1 MTGAVGD
8 VTSEA
13 GASSVASA
21 SQRRRR
27 ESFLAWAWSLLR
39 LDFVGIAFAALFFC
53 LSLTPSL
60 LPRDWATGGVIGG
73 INAAIGYG
81 LGVLLGKVFRRLFL
95 SHRDWWPPSPRVIH
109 VLKGVTVVGA
119 IAASLGMVVPA
130 AAWQRQI
137 AAVMGIDGP
146 ATLGYLRIA
155 VVAALTGGLLVAA
168 ARVVKDAILLLARVM
183 IRRWD
188 INDEVAM
195 FIGTAIVVVLVI
207 TLVNGVLVRG
217 FIGGARAVF
226 QPQNAT
232 TRPGVEQPVN
242 PERSGSPASF
252 VKWDTLGFQGRNFV
266 GSGPTAAEL
275 TELNGRPAKQPI
287 RIYAGLQSADTDDGR
302 VAVLLSELQRTK
314 AFERKLLVII
324 PTTGTGWVDPV
335 AARAIEAMYN
345 GDTALVAMQ
354 YSYLPSWISFLADQQ
369 KSVAAGRAMV
379 DAIHQR
385 WLQWPAASRP
395 RLVLYGE
402 SLGSM
407 AGQGAFG
414 YLPDVVDMDF
424 SAVLWIGPPNASAL
438 WKALTVRRD
447 PGTPEVQPRYDNGRT
462 VRFAQAAGAAEI
474 QQVAADPPWKGTRVL
489 YLQHPSDPVVWW
501 TPDLLFAKPD
511 WLREPP
517 GFDRSAGMRWYPIIT
532 FWQVSADMAGNVT
545 SSQASPIG
553 HGHNYGDAQLDGW
566 AAVAA
571 PAGWTAQD
579 TERIRRWLE
588 KAMAA
593 GGPEFQ

>member
-1 MTGAVGD
+1 MTSAVDD
-8 VTSEA
+8 VTGEA
-13 GASSVASA
+13 PASP
-21 SQRRRR
+21 QRRRRR
-27 ESFLAWAWSLLR
+27 ESFVAWAWSLVR
-39 LDFVGIAFAALFFC
+39 LDFVGVAFGAFFFC

-60 LPRDWATGGVIGG
+60 LPRDWATGGLIGG

-81 LGVLLGKVFRRLFL
+81 IGVLVGKVFRGLFL
-95 SHRDWWPPSPRVIH
+95 SHRDWWPPKPKIGYS
-109 VLKGVTVVGA
+109 LKAATVAGA
-119 IAASLGMVVPA
+119 IAASVGMVIPA
-130 AAWQRQI
+130 AAWQRQL
-137 AAVMGIDGP
+137 AAVMDIEGP
-146 ATLGYLRIA
+146 DTLGYLRILVVA
-155 VVAALTGGLLVAA
+155 VVAGGLLVAV
-168 ARVVKDAILLLARVM
+168 ARVVKDAIKLLARVM

-232 TRPGVEQPVN
+232 TRPGVEQPLN
-242 PERSGSPASF
+242 PERSGSPESF
-252 VKWDTLGFQGRNFV
+252 AQWDTLGFQGRNFV
-266 GSGPTAAEL
+266 GTGPNAREL
-275 TELNGRPAKQPI
+275 TELNGAPAKEPI
-287 RIYAGLQSADTDDGR
+287 RIYAGLQSADTDEGR

-314 AFERKLLVII
+314 AYERKLLVII

-369 KSVAAGRAMV
+369 KSVQAGKAMV
-379 DAIHQR
+379 DAIHER
-385 WLQWPAASRP
+385 WQQWPADRRP
-395 RLVLYGE
+395 QLALYGE

-424 SAVLWIGPPNASAL
+424 SSVLWVGPPNASAL
-438 WKALTVRRD
+438 WKALTARRD

-462 VRFAQAAGAAEI
+462 VRFAQGAGPAEVAR
-474 QQVAADPPWKGTRVL
+474 VAADPPWRGTRVL

-501 TPDLLFAKPD
+501 TPDLLFKKPD
-511 WLREPP
+511 WLAEPP
-517 GFDRSAGMRWYPIIT
+517 GFDRSALMRWYPIVT

-545 SSQASPIG
+545 SSQASPVG
-553 HGHNYGDAQLDGW
+553 HGHNYGDGQLDGW
-566 AAVAA
+566 VAVAA

-579 TERIRRWLE
+579 TDRIRQFLD